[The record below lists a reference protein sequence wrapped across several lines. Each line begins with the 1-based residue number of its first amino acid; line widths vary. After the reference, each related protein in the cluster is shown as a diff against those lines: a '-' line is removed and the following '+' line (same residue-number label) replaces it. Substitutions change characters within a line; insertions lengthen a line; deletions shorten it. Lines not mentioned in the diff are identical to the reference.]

1 MDIAYFAPL
10 GSAWRR
16 MQTIL
21 FAPFDIA
28 KWFVL
33 GFTAWLASLT
43 EWHGPGGNGGSQVHR
58 KIDADSWEG
67 AVQSAGSFLSGG
79 LEAFLVT
86 TVLAL
91 ALLFF
96 LVFLWISSRGSFL
109 FLDNV
114 VHDRC
119 RVKEP
124 WSRYSRLG
132 NSLFLWRL
140 VYTLICLVAIGLVI
154 AIGVISALPLALDHI
169 PGSLSIPGFAFLG
182 IAIFLFTVVALYVD
196 FFLLHCVVP
205 VMYKHDLTAMN
216 GWKKFYPLLKERIWE
231 FLLYGIFCLVLNVI
245 LGMVIFAFGLMT
257 CCIGW
262 IILVIPYIGTVLLLP
277 AFVFFRSLDIEFIA
291 QFGDDFDL
299 VSLADGNGAAD
310 AEMPAPVS

>member
-1 MDIAYFAPL
+1 MDIAYLAPL

-16 MQTIL
+16 MKRIL
-21 FAPFDIA
+21 FSPFDIA

-43 EWHGPGGNGGSQVHR
+43 EWHGPGGNGGSQVH
-58 KIDADSWEG
+58 KKVDVDSWE
-67 AVQSAGSFLSGG
+67 SAAGSVDSFLSGG
-79 LEAFLVT
+79 LEAFLVIM
-86 TVLAL
+86 VLTL
-91 ALLFF
+91 ALLLF
-96 LVFLWISSRGSFL
+96 LACLWLSSRGSFM

-124 WSRYSRLG
+124 WGRYSRLG

-140 VYTLICLVAIGLVI
+140 VYTLICLVAIGPLI
-154 AIGVISALPLALDHI
+154 AIGVISALPLVLDHL
-169 PGSLSIPGFAFLG
+169 PGGLSIPGFAFLG
-182 IAIFLFTVVALYVD
+182 IAIFLFAVVALYVD

-205 VMYKHDLTAMN
+205 VMYKHDLSAMKA
-216 GWKKFYPLLKERIWE
+216 WKKFYPLLKERIWE
-231 FLLYGIFCLVLNVI
+231 FLLYGIFYLVLNIV
-245 LGMVIFAFGLMT
+245 LGMAIFAFGLMT

-262 IILVIPYIGTVLLLP
+262 IVLVIPYIGAVLLLP
-277 AFVFFRSLDIEFIA
+277 AHVFFRSLDIEFIA

-299 VSLADGNGAAD
+299 VSLTDGNGAGD
-310 AEMPAPVS
+310 DGMPAPVS